1 MDKTNNSSN
10 IQNLQD
16 KIIKI
21 LKHEMRPALGCTE
34 PISTALACAKVREI
48 IGEIPDELTLYVS
61 GNLFKNAMAVS
72 VPHTGLKGLKIAA
85 AMGIICG
92 DANMDLEVLKH
103 ATTNDVI
110 EAKLLC
116 KQITIKIKE
125 NVPLL
130 YVQAHAKS
138 KFNQASVTI
147 AHEHTF
153 ITEINLNGNII
164 FSQTYQNNQ
173 HHMQILDSLSLYDI
187 YNIALSIEESQLEFM
202 QEAAKLNEALSLEGL
217 RQDYGLGIGKTY
229 LKHMQNNLTPKD
241 LQNQILIYTT
251 AASDARMGGANLPA
265 MTNSGSGNQGITAT
279 IPVVITAKYL
289 NKEDKL
295 NRALFLSHLVA
306 IYIHNKLPRLSALCA
321 VSTASIGSFAGI
333 AWLFSEDF
341 NLISRGINTMIGDIS
356 GILCDGAANSCSL
369 KVATAIQS
377 AYKSLLLALEE
388 KGVKGDEGI
397 VDNST
402 DKSIENLC
410 KLAKESMQAIDTQI
424 LDIMIEKSNQ

>member
-1 MDKTNNSSN
+1 MNEANNPK
-10 IQNLQD
+10 ITKNLQD
-16 KIIKI
+16 KILKI

-34 PISTALACAKVREI
+34 PISTALACAKLREI
-48 IGEIPDELTLYVS
+48 IGGIPDSLTLYVS
-61 GNLFKNAMAVS
+61 GNLFKNAIAVS
-72 VPHTGLKGLKIAA
+72 VPYTGLKGLKIAA
-85 AMGIICG
+85 GMGVICG
-92 DANMDLEVLKH
+92 DANLGLEVLKN
-103 ATTNDVI
+103 AKSDDVI
-110 EAKLLC
+110 EAKQFC
-116 KQITIKIKE
+116 EKITIEIKE
-125 NVPLL
+125 NVPTL
-130 YVQAHAKS
+130 YVQACGRLNS
-138 KFNQASVTI
+138 TQASITI
-147 AHEHTF
+147 AYEHTF
-153 ITEINLNGNII
+153 ITEIKLDQKVI
-164 FSQTYQNNQ
+164 FSQAYQDNQ
-173 HHMQILDSLSLYDI
+173 CDMEVLDSLNLRDI
-187 YNIALSIEESQLEFM
+187 YDIALSFEESELEFM
-202 QEAAKLNEALSLEGL
+202 QEAARLNEALSLEGL
-217 RQDYGLGIGKTY
+217 KQDYGLGIGRTY
-229 LKHMQNNLTPKD
+229 LKHTQNNLAPKD

-295 NRALFLSHLVA
+295 NCALFLSHLVA

-341 NLISRGINTMIGDIS
+341 GLISQGINTMIGDIS

-377 AYKSLLLALEE
+377 AYKSLLLALEK

-397 VDNST
+397 VDNNT

-410 KLAKESMQAIDTQI
+410 KLAKKSMQATDAQI
-424 LDIMIEKSNQ
+424 LDIMLKKFNQ